1 MLSKAIHRYS
11 LALYLAAKDSRKLD
25 TIAVDSGNLIGLIK
39 SSRDLHL
46 FFASPVI
53 KHDKKIKIVEALF
66 KKKISQ
72 LSFEF
77 IKLLIAH
84 NREGMIIDILE
95 GFLDLKNDSEGKIKA
110 KVKTA
115 VKIDDKEMKKL
126 KEKIDVFTGKKSV
139 LDFSDDKDLIGGFTI
154 QVKDTVIDASI
165 RRQLDNLRNKFKGIN
180 IK

>member
-11 LALYLAAKDSRKLD
+11 FALFQAAENSKKLD
-25 TIAVDSGNLIGLIK
+25 KVATDSNNLIGLIK
-39 SSRDLHL
+39 SSKDLRL
-46 FFASPVI
+46 FFISPVI
-53 KHDKKIKIVEALF
+53 KQEKKVKIVETLF

-77 IKLLIAH
+77 IKLLISH
-84 NREGMIIDILE
+84 NREGLIVDILE

-110 KVKTA
+110 KVITA
-115 VKIDDKEMKKL
+115 VEFDEKEKKKIKGKIDGFTDKNS
-126 KEKIDVFTGKKSV
+126 IT
-139 LDFSDDKDLIGGFTI
+139 DFSEDNGLIGGFTI

-165 RRQLDNLRNKFKGIN
+165 KRQLDNLRNKFKGIN